1 MRERDRFRH
10 LLPMD
15 DEPRPSS
22 WWFKLS
28 GALAVLTVGL
38 LVASRFL

>member
-1 MRERDRFRH
+1 
-10 LLPMD
+10 MD

-28 GALAVLTVGL
+28 GALAVLTVVL
-38 LVASRFL
+38 LVASLYL

>member
-1 MRERDRFRH
+1 MTERDRFRH

-15 DEPRPSS
+15 DGPKPSS

-28 GALAVLTVGL
+28 AALAVLTVVL